1 MLTDKEK
8 TELSSLYGTLHATA
22 SKYYDFNRLQKYFEE
37 RLTFK
42 LLDRRNH
49 GEANKSRSN
58 RQG

>member
-8 TELSSLYGTLHATA
+8 TELSSLYGTLHATD
-22 SKYYDFNRLQKYFEE
+22 SKYYDFNRLQKYIEE

-42 LLDRRNH
+42 LLERSNH
-49 GEANKSRSN
+49 GKANKSRSN